1 MSPFE
6 LSSCCSC
13 HVFAVI
19 SPSSYPLETSEMSA
33 IFVFTTKTT
42 KPRSQ
47 VFSVNGALTRKKDA
61 FLMAKF
67 FQIWSSVA
75 GYGELCVCF

>member
-6 LSSCCSC
+6 LSSCCSW
-13 HVFAVI
+13 HVLAVN

-42 KPRSQ
+42 QPRPQ
-47 VFSVNGALTRKKDA
+47 VFSVNGELTRKKDA
-61 FLMAKF
+61 FLMSKCF
-67 FQIWSSVA
+67 RIWSSVA
-75 GYGELCVCF
+75 GYGKLCVRF